1 MQKRSRHTTGP
12 TSKRALIL
20 KALAA
25 LLAVAGAYY
34 SPYGP
39 QKSHADTSPNRPDTA
54 VADKVYTGTVIKVH
68 DGDTINV
75 RDTHG
80 AIHKIRLHAVDAPE
94 LKQSQG
100 QAAQHWFSDQI
111 LEKIVKIDVITKD
124 RYQREVGKVLL
135 PDPSCD
141 AHTVCNTDEDMNLK
155 LLENGY
161 VWWYK
166 DYAKEQSK
174 QDKALYSAAE
184 KKAREQGIGL
194 WKESN
199 PTPPWAWRKAR
210 REEQGKD

>member
-1 MQKRSRHTTGP
+1 MQKRSRSTARP

-34 SPYGP
+34 SPYGA
-39 QKSHADTSPNRPDTA
+39 KSQTSTEPSQSNTA
-54 VADKVYTGTVIKVH
+54 NTDKVYTGTVIKVH
-68 DGDTINV
+68 DADTINV

-100 QAAQHWFSDQI
+100 QAAQRWFSDQ
-111 LEKIVKIDVITKD
+111 LLNKEVKINVITKD

-135 PDPSCD
+135 PDPNCD
-141 AHTVCNTDEDMNLK
+141 TKTVCNTDQDMNLK
-155 LLENGY
+155 LLENGH

-184 KKAREQGIGL
+184 KNAKEQRIGL